1 MVMKQVVRKKV
12 DKIHAPFS
20 FESLESI
27 ENESFEE
34 QNPAHVVR
42 NNEYLPHEN
51 VEPMSFEF
59 GGMLEFNFDYHSFA
73 TQQNGIRS
81 HKYATRRAISV
92 THNNQL
98 SPMNDDAL
106 SIPTD
111 DSDMEWK
118 EKKNA
123 TSSDDEDSSEIC
135 QYCDES
141 IIEEEFGVYYDSDA
155 GNHRNYK
162 RLERNKE
169 LIDPNSKL
177 PNPEGGYDIY
187 ENGKILLRKWLRF
200 RDHKHYRDVVKDF
213 AVQEGFELR
222 KVKHA
227 SSRITTICR
236 AKGCKWRIHASKSP
250 DGREFVIKTYNP
262 EYNCQCVVKN

>member
-12 DKIHAPFS
+12 DKIHALFS

-34 QNPAHVVR
+34 QNPAPVVR

-51 VEPMSFEF
+51 VEPMSLEF

-81 HKYATRRAISV
+81 HKYATQRAISM

-106 SIPTD
+106 SIPTN

-118 EKKNA
+118 EEKK
-123 TSSDDEDSSEIC
+123 C
-135 QYCDES
+135 HFKY
-141 IIEEEFGVYYDSDA
+141 
-155 GNHRNYK
+155 
-162 RLERNKE
+162 
-169 LIDPNSKL
+169 
-177 PNPEGGYDIY
+177 
-187 ENGKILLRKWLRF
+187 
-200 RDHKHYRDVVKDF
+200 HKHYWDVVKDLV
-213 AVQEGFELR
+213 VQEGFELR

-236 AKGCKWRIHASKSP
+236 AKGCKWRIHVSKSP

-262 EYNCQCVVKN
+262 EHNCQCVVKNRTVTTRWIAKKLHRSFARNPEMSVEKMRVELRDHFGVEATTDSHGQLDGKLEGI